1 MNLMCREPSRN
12 QHQQHTQL
20 VRVVA
25 QLIAD
30 TTKPDSQIII
40 QFCDGPGSGSGPELD
55 NGQWKVIIERMRFEV
70 CLHFHIHM
78 SLSLLPVCA
87 CEHCEPSD
95 ACPRPDLGR
104 SCSLPSLGS

>member
-1 MNLMCREPSRN
+1 MPRA
-12 QHQQHTQL
+12 QQKSASSKHTQL

-55 NGQWKVIIERMRFEV
+55 NGQWKVIIERVRFEA

-95 ACPRPDLGR
+95 ACPDLGR
-104 SCSLPSLGS
+104 SCSLPSLCS